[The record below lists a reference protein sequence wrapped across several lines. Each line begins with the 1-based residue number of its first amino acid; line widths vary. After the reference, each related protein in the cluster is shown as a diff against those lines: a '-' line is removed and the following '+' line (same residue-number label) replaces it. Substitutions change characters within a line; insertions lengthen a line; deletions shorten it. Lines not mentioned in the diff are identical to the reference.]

1 MYQNMK
7 KASAVLL
14 ALLMSVGTFAFYP
27 SEPFTKADAADQGL
41 YGDLNGDGLIDGSD
55 YALLKKYLA
64 GQISAF
70 PYASALQAADVTG
83 DQAVTADDAAM
94 LNEYLIRRRTGFTAG
109 ASFEIKQTPDYYFA
123 VDAEYGQGVRE
134 DLNAGFAGE
143 AYVNYDNVIGSYVNW
158 TVHVP
163 SAGNYRVTFR
173 YANGAAADRPC
184 KVTVNGS
191 TDYAKVSYPT
201 TEAWTTWA
209 ESSVVVTLQAGQN
222 TIRATASTEN
232 GGPNMDYLILEPT
245 TDPAASLR
253 EEIPEGAQQ
262 VEDLDRGVVA
272 AKSGNDKG
280 MLISWR
286 LLGTDDEDTSFK
298 VYRNGEPTVLYEGTA
313 ADATC
318 YYDPD
323 GTTADWYTVDVYQ
336 GTECTEFA
344 CPATMLGNKDSSGA
358 YFDLNF
364 TAPSDLTMPDGS
376 TCSYTVNDCSVGDA
390 DGDGQYEL
398 FVKWDPSNSKDN
410 SKSGYT
416 GNVYLD
422 CYKLDGTRLWRVDLG
437 RNIRAGAHYTQFM
450 VYDYDGDG
458 KAEMICKTSDGTVDG
473 TGAVIG
479 NASADY
485 RASSG
490 YILSGNEYLTLFDG
504 LTGKALDT
512 VDYVPGRGTVS
523 SWGDSYGN
531 RVDRFLAATA
541 YLNGTTPSCVM
552 IRGYYTRMTATA
564 YNVVNKKLVQLW
576 AFDSGTAESTTS
588 GYGDGNHNCFAAD
601 CDNDGRDEIVMG
613 AAVID
618 DDGTL
623 LYTTG
628 QRHGDVLHVGDFV
641 PSNPGLEIFMCHEGA
656 PYGMSL
662 RDAATGKTILR
673 VNGGGDT
680 GRGLA
685 DNLVAGNDSAEFVGV
700 QDSVVYDASGNQVCN
715 WSNITKW
722 GMNSVVYWTGTLER
736 AVLDRTIVD
745 QYGLGRVFTGS
756 GVTYNNSSKSNA
768 CLTCDLFGDW
778 REEMIFRLGTG
789 SGVRIYTTTY
799 ETEYGIV
806 SLMHNVQYRTAVAG
820 QNVAYN
826 QPPHT
831 DYFLGT
837 GYPLP
842 ERPNVYAAK
851 PEN

>member
-1 MYQNMK
+1 MYQSVK

-14 ALLMSVGTFAFYP
+14 ALLMSVGTSAFYP
-27 SEPFTKADAADQGL
+27 LDPSTTAAAADQGL

-55 YALLKKYLA
+55 YALLRGYLA

-70 PYASALQAADVTG
+70 PYEPALQAADVTG
-83 DQAVTADDAAM
+83 DQTVTADDAAM
-94 LNEYLIRRRTGFTAG
+94 LNEYLLHKRTGFAAG

-123 VDAEYGQGVRE
+123 VDAEYSQGVRE
-134 DLNAGFAGE
+134 DLNAGFTGE

-158 TVHVP
+158 TVQVP

-173 YANGAAADRPC
+173 YANGSAADRPC
-184 KVTVNGS
+184 KVTINGN
-191 TDYAKVSYPT
+191 TDYALVSYPS

-209 ESSVVVTLQAGQN
+209 ESSVVVTLHAGQN
-222 TIRATASTEN
+222 TIRATASTEG

-245 TDPAASLR
+245 TDPAASLT

-262 VEDLDRGVVA
+262 VENLDRGVIA

-286 LLGTDDEDTSFK
+286 LLGTDDENTSFK
-298 VYRNGEPTVLYEGTA
+298 VFRNGEPTVLYEGTA

-323 GTTADWYTVDVYQ
+323 GTASDWYTVDVYQ
-336 GTECTEFA
+336 GSECTEFA
-344 CPATMLGNKDSSGA
+344 CLATMLGNKDSSGA
-358 YFDLNF
+358 YFDINF
-364 TAPSDLTMPDGS
+364 TAPANLTMPDGS

-473 TGAVIG
+473 TGVVIG

-512 VDYVPGRGTVS
+512 IDYVPGRGTVS

-601 CDNDGRDEIVMG
+601 CDNDGKDEIVVG
-613 AAVID
+613 SAVID

-628 QRHGDVLHVGDFV
+628 LRHGDVLHVGDFV
-641 PSNPGLEIFMCHEGA
+641 PSNPGLEIFMCHEAA

-662 RDAATGKTILR
+662 RDAATGKMILQKT
-673 VNGGGDT
+673 GAGDT

-685 DNLVAGNDSAEFVGV
+685 DNLIAGNDSAEFVGV
-700 QDSVVYDASGNQVCN
+700 QDSVVYDASGNTVCN
-715 WSNITKW
+715 WSDITKW
-722 GMNSVVYWTGTLER
+722 GMNSVVYWTGSLER
-736 AVLDRTIVD
+736 AVLDRTMVD
-745 QYGLGRVFTGS
+745 QYGSGRVFTGS

-789 SGVRIYTTTY
+789 SGVRIYSTTY
-799 ETEYGIV
+799 ETKYGIV

-842 ERPNVYAAK
+842 ERPNVYVAK
-851 PEN
+851 P

>member
-1 MYQNMK
+1 MYQSMK

-14 ALLMSVGTFAFYP
+14 ALLMSVGTSAFYP
-27 SEPFTKADAADQGL
+27 LDPSTTAAAADQGL

-55 YALLKKYLA
+55 YALLRGYLA

-70 PYASALQAADVTG
+70 PYEPALQAADVTG
-83 DQAVTADDAAM
+83 DQTVTADDAAM
-94 LNEYLIRRRTGFTAG
+94 LNEYLLHKRTGFASG

-123 VDAEYGQGVRE
+123 VDAEYSQGVRE
-134 DLNAGFAGE
+134 DLNAGFTGE

-158 TVHVP
+158 TVQVP

-173 YANGAAADRPC
+173 YANGSAADRPC
-184 KVTVNGS
+184 KVTINGN
-191 TDYAKVSYPT
+191 TDYALVSYPS

-209 ESSVVVTLQAGQN
+209 ESSVVVTLHAGQN
-222 TIRATASTEN
+222 TIRATASTEG

-245 TDPAASLR
+245 TNPAASLT

-262 VEDLDRGVVA
+262 VENLDRGVIA

-286 LLGTDDEDTSFK
+286 LLGTDDENTSFK
-298 VYRNGEPTVLYEGTA
+298 VFRNGEPTVLYEGTA

-323 GTTADWYTVDVYQ
+323 GTASDWYTVDVYQ
-336 GTECTEFA
+336 GSECTEFA
-344 CPATMLGNKDSSGA
+344 CLATMLGNKDSSGA
-358 YFDLNF
+358 YFDINF
-364 TAPSDLTMPDGS
+364 TAPADLTMPDGS

-490 YILSGNEYLTLFDG
+490 YILFGNEYLTLFDG

-512 VDYVPGRGTVS
+512 IDYVPGRGTVS

-601 CDNDGRDEIVMG
+601 CDNDGRDEIVVG
-613 AAVID
+613 SAVID
-618 DDGTL
+618 DDGIL

-628 QRHGDVLHVGDFV
+628 LRHGDVLHVGDFV
-641 PSNPGLEIFMCHEGA
+641 PSNPGLEIFMCHEAA

-662 RDAATGKTILR
+662 RDAATGKMILR
-673 VNGGGDT
+673 KPGEGDT

-685 DNLVAGNDSAEFVGV
+685 DNLIAGNDSAEFVGV
-700 QDSVVYDASGNQVCN
+700 QDSVVYDVSGNTVCN
-715 WSNITKW
+715 WSDITKW
-722 GMNSVVYWTGTLER
+722 GMNSVVYWTGSLER
-736 AVLDRTIVD
+736 AVLDRTMVD
-745 QYGLGRVFTGS
+745 QYGSGRVFTGS

-789 SGVRIYTTTY
+789 SGVRIYSTTY
-799 ETEYGIV
+799 ETKYGIV

-842 ERPNVYAAK
+842 ERPNVYVAK
-851 PEN
+851 P